1 MPGLTRCRR
10 PGLTAVVLSACL
22 TATCTAAKPLPRPQD
37 LFKTLDKFY
46 KKQVSADGLLIASSE
61 KVSDYAL
68 REAAYL
74 IRHMLKGRDDVRE
87 ALIRARVRVGV
98 MAYNEMTTAI
108 PEHRKLSVW
117 YDKRARGL
125 GGNPVT
131 CGEENLLGFKGD
143 PYRGESILIHEFAHI
158 IHGRGLNAVDKGFDT
173 RLNALYEKMKASGR
187 YRGYAMV
194 SYGELWAEGVQSW
207 FHCNRGG
214 GLDIRKPDGKR
225 LSHIHT
231 REQMKTHAPELAQ
244 LLAESFKGNDWTY
257 VPVLERLHQPHLKGY
272 DPAKAPVFRWP
283 KRVIEGI
290 KRIEAERRRKRRR
303 KKTCGTMPPV
313 GFAVGNGGMVPAVTD
328 KARAMVVVESP
339 PVTAAGRGRKQCR
352 RSGKRPSRISCL
364 RRT

>member
-1 MPGLTRCRR
+1 MSGTPEKRR
-10 PGLTAVVLSACL
+10 SVLPAVVLLACL
-22 TATCTAAKPLPRPQD
+22 TATCTAAKPLPRPEE

-46 KKQVSADGLLIASSE
+46 KKHVSADGILVAGSE

-87 ALIRARVRVGV
+87 ALIRSRVRVGV
-98 MAYNEMTTAI
+98 MAYDEMTTAI
-108 PEHRKLSVW
+108 PEHRELGVW

-131 CGEENLLGFKGD
+131 CGEENLLAFRGD

-158 IHGRGLNAVDKGFDT
+158 IHGRGFCAVDKSFDT
-173 RLNALYEKMKASGR
+173 RLKALHKKMKASGR

-194 SYGELWAEGVQSW
+194 SFGELWAEGVQSW

-214 GLDIRKPDGKR
+214 GLDIVKPDGKF

-231 REQMKTHAPELAQ
+231 REQMKTHAPQLAK

-257 VPVLERLHQPHLKGY
+257 VPVLERLDQPHLKGY

-283 KRVIEGI
+283 KHVIEGAR
-290 KRIEAERRRKRRR
+290 KHQAEQRRKR
-303 KKTCGTMPPV
+303 
-313 GFAVGNGGMVPAVTD
+313 
-328 KARAMVVVESP
+328 E
-339 PVTAAGRGRKQCR
+339 AAAKHAKPKP
-352 RSGKRPSRISCL
+352 RSKR
-364 RRT
+364 